1 MAGRASSALEYAAGH
16 KSSASGGFSVVVAS
30 APSAELLGGGLG
42 CGEGTCGSLCI
53 TTATAS
59 AKLARRCHRPPP
71 TRPPHPP
78 GLSPG
83 RLWIGPRA
91 RGPGGAKALGRGP
104 GPGNH
109 PPNPQI
115 TQALGYFWPK
125 NHLGTCRILSLE
137 PIGYGFLLLLRM
149 ATHTVRCAHIMQD
162 RTRVCKRRLQSA
174 SVGLPRRCNGA
185 GTAAGSAKS
194 VSGSSRMHIEI
205 EQRRRTKTPI
215 EIVFAP
221 PTAYCTHGG

>member
-1 MAGRASSALEYAAGH
+1 MGGRASSSLGSAAQ
-16 KSSASGGFSVVVAS
+16 GGVVCIGWA
-30 APSAELLGGGLG
+30 ARGRGLR
-42 CGEGTCGSLCI
+42 CEEGTCRWPCF

-59 AKLARRCHRPPP
+59 AKLARRCHRPPPP

-137 PIGYGFLLLLRM
+137 PNGYGFLLLLRM

-194 VSGSSRMHIEI
+194 VSGSSRKHIEI

-221 PTAYCTHGG
+221 PTAYCFPGG